1 MTKHIPPQK
10 FRKAAV
16 LTRSER
22 RAANTDTW
30 VKQHLSEARD
40 AEAGKRARLKA
51 LREARDAGLST
62 DDSGP
67 QPKPWPSGVRGN
79 FDQNQ
84 FIV

>member
-10 FRKAAV
+10 FRKAVV

-22 RAANTDTW
+22 RAANTDIW

-51 LREARDAGLST
+51 LRDARDATLST
-62 DDSGP
+62 DTPRP
-67 QPKPWPSGVRGN
+67 QAKP
-79 FDQNQ
+79 
-84 FIV
+84 

>member
-10 FRKAAV
+10 FRKAVV

-40 AEAGKRARLKA
+40 AESGKRARLKA
-51 LREARDAGLST
+51 LREARDAVPST
-62 DDSGP
+62 DDATPHVTPRPLRSPG
-67 QPKPWPSGVRGN
+67 KVAS
-79 FDQNQ
+79 
-84 FIV
+84 